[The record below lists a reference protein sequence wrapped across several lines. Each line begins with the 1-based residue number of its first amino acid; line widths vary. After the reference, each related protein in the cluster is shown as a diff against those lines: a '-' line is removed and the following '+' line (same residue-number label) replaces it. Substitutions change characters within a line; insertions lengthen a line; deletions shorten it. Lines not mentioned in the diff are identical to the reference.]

1 MEISLNQNSNTTSP
15 LKNILRWTLALISG
29 IVALVISIIAF
40 GIVINLS
47 DEPLD
52 SKAKTMLD
60 GPTNAVDPKSNGYFV
75 LSAMDADESL
85 DVLKA
90 GQEKTKEYIA
100 LSKADPSQPDYTK
113 RTTYKTTTLFTPQN
127 DRCRGVTSTCIEADI
142 LNRSKVETL
151 ISQSSLLLKRYEM
164 IQQLP
169 NFEEPPISTIAA
181 LQASYLPLLHASDL
195 VIARAVFNIA
205 DGKIQEGI
213 DALKKNDQFLR
224 RLMRQSSTLVSKH
237 TISAMLRKQ
246 VQAISEV
253 IEVYPGVLKS
263 NGDEMSDM
271 LRPLSEAEL
280 SMVSPFEKETQFVLK
295 KLTPEYVTG
304 APETVSEKFST
315 LLIKAFY
322 QPNITANLM
331 ANYLEMIIKAAHLP
345 PSGYKQAENEIKL
358 WSIDANKYSFSTFIH
373 FLYNPVG
380 KVLYEAEIARPETYF
395 SYMEGVADLDG
406 YIRLVGLQTELR
418 RKGVSDDAIQNF
430 IATAGSQFVS
440 PYDATPMTWVA
451 QQKQLQFIG
460 HQNSGDYQ
468 SNLSGRKIYTVQL
481 H

>member
-1 MEISLNQNSNTTSP
+1 
-15 LKNILRWTLALISG
+15 
-29 IVALVISIIAF
+29 
-40 GIVINLS
+40 
-47 DEPLD
+47 
-52 SKAKTMLD
+52 MLD
-60 GPTNAVDPKSNGYFV
+60 GQTNAVDPKSNGYFI

-85 DVLKA
+85 DVLKT
-90 GQEKTKEYIA
+90 GQEVTEKYLD
-100 LSKADPSQPDYTK
+100 LSKADPLRTDYTK
-113 RTTYKTTTLFTPQN
+113 KVTYKTTTLFTPQN
-127 DRCRGVTSTCIEADI
+127 DRCRGVTRTCIEADI
-142 LNRSKVETL
+142 LNRSKVEAL

-181 LQASYLPLLHASDL
+181 PHALYLPLLHASDL
-195 VIARAVFNIA
+195 VMTKAVFNIA

-224 RLMRQSSTLVSKH
+224 RLMRQSSTLVSKYI
-237 TISAMLRKQ
+237 ISAMLRKQ

-280 SMVSPFEKETQFVLK
+280 SMASSFEKETQFVLK
-295 KLTPEYVTG
+295 NLTTEYVTG
-304 APETVSEKFST
+304 VPETVSEKFST

-322 QPNITANLM
+322 QPNITINLM
-331 ANYLEMIIKAAHLP
+331 ANYLETIIQAAHLP
-345 PSGYKQAENEIKL
+345 PSGFKQAENEIKL
-358 WSIDANKYSFSTFIH
+358 RTKDTNKPTFSNYIH

-380 KVLYEAEIARPETYF
+380 KVFYEEQIAHPESYF
-395 SYMEGVADLDG
+395 RYMEQIADLDG
-406 YIRLVGLQTELR
+406 YIRLVGLQTELH

-430 IATAGSQFVS
+430 VEAAGNQFRS

-451 QQKQLQFIG
+451 QKKQLQFVG
-460 HQNSGDYQ
+460 RQNHSDYKRD
-468 SNLSGRKIYTVQL
+468 LSGRNIYVAQL